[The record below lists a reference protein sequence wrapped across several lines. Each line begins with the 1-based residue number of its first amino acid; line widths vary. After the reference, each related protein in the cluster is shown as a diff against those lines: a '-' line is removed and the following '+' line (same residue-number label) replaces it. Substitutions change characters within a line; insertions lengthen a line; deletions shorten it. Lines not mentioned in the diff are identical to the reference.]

1 MTMTD
6 RDLQEQVQKALDW
19 EPSVDAADIGVSVE
33 NGIVT
38 LRGDVKTYWEKAA
51 AERVAL
57 AVYGVKAV
65 ANDVNVRIGD
75 GQKRTDT
82 DIAQAAVSALQW
94 NAVVPDEKINVSV
107 SDGWVSLKGKVD
119 WEYQRAAATHAVRD
133 LTGVRGVTNTITIE
147 PHVSAADVKS
157 KIEAALR
164 RSAEVDARR
173 INVGVSESK
182 VILSGNVHSWFERDE
197 ARRAAWAAP
206 GVKEVDDRIAVVPSP
221 R

>member
-65 ANDVNVRIGD
+65 ADDVNVRLGD

-82 DIAQAAVSALQW
+82 DVAQAAVSALRW
-94 NAVVPDEKINVSV
+94 NAVVPDERISVAV
-107 SDGWVSLKGKVD
+107 SDGWVTLKGKVD
-119 WEYQRAAATHAVRD
+119 WEYQRVAAAHAVRD
-133 LTGVRGVTNTITIE
+133 LTGVRGVTNSIGIE
-147 PHVSAADVKS
+147 SHVSASDVKS
-157 KIEAALR
+157 QIEAALK

-182 VILSGNVHSWFERDE
+182 VTLSGNVHSWFERDE

-206 GVKEVDDRIAVVPSP
+206 GVKEVDDRIAVVPSL